1 MIHRLCQVSLL
12 VFCCFTIFQT
22 AAAARGGVMITS
34 AQVVDAKLIIRGQN
48 FGSQPKVLLGEVEL
62 VVESSSNQE
71 IVAQLPT
78 PSFLPGTH
86 LLTVGNGT
94 IRPWPR
100 FLVATLDVMIGAGGS
115 TGLEGPKG
123 DQGDAGA
130 DGARGPKGDQG
141 DTGATGAQ
149 GPKGDQGDTG
159 ATGATGLTGAT
170 GAQGPKGDQGDAG
183 ATGLTGADGV
193 DGVDGV
199 DGAQG
204 PVGPTGLTGAQGP
217 KGDQGDTGA
226 TGLERSPGRP
236 TGLTGA
242 DGATGAQ
249 GPKGDQGDTGAT
261 GPTGPSGLSDYQY
274 AGSDAES
281 TTTSTSYQQKLQLTT
296 ANLASGNYRIGY
308 SVEVTNS
315 DKAKRAEVRVQIDD
329 TETIAEAGTASLILE
344 NDYVVVAG
352 FVVRALSAG
361 VHNIDIDFRAVEE
374 TAKVRRARLEIHA
387 VP

>member
-22 AAAARGGVMITS
+22 AAAARGGGMITS

-141 DTGATGAQ
+141 DTGADGAQGLKGDQGDAGATGAQGLPGTDGAQGLKGDQGDTGATGATGLTGATGAQGPKGDQGDAGATGAQGPQGLPGADGAQ

-170 GAQGPKGDQGDAG
+170 GAQGPKGDQGDA
-183 ATGLTGADGV
+183 
-193 DGVDGV
+193 
-199 DGAQG
+199 
-204 PVGPTGLTGAQGP
+204 
-217 KGDQGDTGA
+217 
-226 TGLERSPGRP
+226 
-236 TGLTGA
+236 
-242 DGATGAQ
+242 
-249 GPKGDQGDTGAT
+249 GAT

>member
-149 GPKGDQGDTG
+149 GPKGDQGD
-159 ATGATGLTGAT
+159 
-170 GAQGPKGDQGDAG
+170 AG

-204 PVGPTGLTGAQGP
+204 PVG
-217 KGDQGDTGA
+217 
-226 TGLERSPGRP
+226 P